1 MHCPLHCIHVLDV
14 VYVVNI
20 VYGFQEKNV
29 ESVKSAKDD
38 RVREIRGAVEVMI
51 SKLES
56 QLKTK
61 LLTLTG

>member
-1 MHCPLHCIHVLDV
+1 MYTV
-14 VYVVNI
+14 VYV

-29 ESVKSAKDD
+29 ESVKSAKDE
-38 RVREIRGAVEVMI
+38 RVREIHGAVEVMI